1 MQFAGSL
8 RQALTLGVDIE
19 RRNAVPPFTAGS
31 PPPGRPTI
39 RDVAERAG
47 VSKSLVSLV
56 LQSSA
61 NVSEGRR
68 RAVLEA
74 MEELGYRPNRI
85 AQRLSS
91 PRSGTVGV
99 LLNDL
104 RNPWFVELLEGLSA
118 SLHAAGIS
126 PVLADSYTDHR
137 VGRRSVE
144 TLLEQRVDGIVVV
157 GTTTEGPAIAAA
169 ASVVP
174 VVLAGTL
181 DPDLP
186 RVDVVIN
193 DDEAGA
199 RKATEHLLA
208 LGHTRIAHMQGPD
221 EIGKLRRSG
230 YEHALMA
237 AGLDPWVVS
246 GGVSEESG
254 YAAGQRLF
262 SAGERPTAILA
273 FNDIACI
280 GALSAADDAGLK
292 VPDDVSLVGYDNTYL
307 ARIRHL
313 SLTSVDNGNLAV
325 GVQAGKFLLE
335 RLAAPDLP
343 KRVHSVSSELQV
355 RGSTGRPSS

>member
-1 MQFAGSL
+1 MRVAASS
-8 RQALTLGVDIE
+8 RQALTLGVSVE
-19 RRNAVPPFTAGS
+19 RINCVTPTSPSS
-31 PPPGRPTI
+31 PPRGRPTI
-39 RDVAERAG
+39 RDVARRAG

-68 RAVLEA
+68 RAVLDA

-104 RNPWFVELLEGLSA
+104 RNPWFIELLEGLSA
-118 SLHAAGIS
+118 SLHAAGVS

-144 TLLEQRVDGIVVV
+144 TLLEQRVDGLVIV
-157 GTTTEGPAIAAA
+157 GTSTEGPAIAAA
-169 ASVVP
+169 ASTVP

-186 RVDVVIN
+186 HVDVVIN

-221 EIGKLRRSG
+221 EIGRLRRSG
-230 YEHALMA
+230 YEYAVRA
-237 AGLDPWVVS
+237 AGLDPWVVP
-246 GGVSEESG
+246 GGMSEESG
-254 YAAGQRLF
+254 YAAGQRLL
-262 SAGERPTAILA
+262 SARDRPTAILA

-280 GALSAADDAGLK
+280 GVLSAADDAGLK
-292 VPDDVSLVGYDNTYL
+292 VPEDVSLVGYDNTYL

-343 KRVHSVSSELQV
+343 KRMHSVSSELQV
-355 RGSTGRPSS
+355 RGSTGRPPS